1 MFGFALPIA
10 RYTLLEAM
18 RNRLLWLLL
27 AVLAAAFAAAGFL
40 QQVSITEAARV
51 QGSII
56 AAAMRLFA
64 VFLVAAF
71 VVTAVIR
78 EINDKVLEVLLAK
91 PLPRTSWLVGKCL
104 GFAGVAAV
112 VAIASGLPL
121 WFFGTPVGV
130 AAWTASLF
138 LELLIIV
145 AASIFC
151 VLTLNQVVTALA
163 AVLGFYVL
171 ARTMAAVQILAAA
184 AGSATWRD
192 RLTGGVIDV
201 LAALL
206 PSLDRMTDTAWVLDG
221 FGGTTSAGA
230 VIVPALVYV
239 ALLGGAAAFDLH
251 RQNF

>member
-1 MFGFALPIA
+1 MLGFALPIA

-18 RNRLLWLLL
+18 RNRLLWLLV
-27 AVLAAAFAAAGFL
+27 AALAAAFAAAGFL

-51 QGSII
+51 QASLI

-71 VVTAVIR
+71 VVTAVVR

-91 PLPRTSWLVGKCL
+91 PLPRTSWLIGKCL

-112 VAIASGLPL
+112 VAVAAGLPL
-121 WFFGTPVGV
+121 WFFGAPAGV

-138 LELLIIV
+138 FELLIIV
-145 AASIFC
+145 AASVFC

-163 AVLGFYVL
+163 TVLGFYVL
-171 ARTMAAVQILAAA
+171 ARTMATVQILAAA
-184 AGSATWRD
+184 AGASTWRD
-192 RLTGGVIDV
+192 RLTGGVVDA

-206 PSLDRMTDTAWVLDG
+206 PSLDRMTATAWVVDG
-221 FGGTTSAGA
+221 TGFASLATTA
-230 VIVPALVYV
+230 VVPALVYV